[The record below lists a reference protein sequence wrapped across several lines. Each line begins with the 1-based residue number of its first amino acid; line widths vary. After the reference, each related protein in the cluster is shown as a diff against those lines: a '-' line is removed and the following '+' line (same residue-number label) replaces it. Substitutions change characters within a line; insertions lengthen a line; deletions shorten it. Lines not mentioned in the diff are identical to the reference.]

1 MPYQLPT
8 LQELIEN
15 FEKNLAAELSKIPN
29 GSTKMPLSVQKAYS
43 RTNGYALNA
52 LYGFVKY
59 MSKQII
65 PTTSEGE
72 YLRRHCSGIGLYP
85 KQASKSTGTIKV
97 TGTVGN
103 SIAAGELLNRED
115 GWQYAVLE
123 TVTLSETEQSI
134 KVVATKA
141 GAAGNCEAGTI
152 LTFVNAL
159 EGISPTATVE
169 LIGAGAD
176 AETDKDLLSRYVEYM
191 RNLYMGGADSD
202 YKKWALEV
210 EGVNRAWVYPHTMGA
225 GTVTVRIMT
234 PTGFPDEELLRKVK
248 EHIDSKRPV
257 TVKRIFVLA
266 PAAKA
271 IDIEIANLDPDTP
284 EMKEAIIQ
292 SLQQSFDA
300 NAEPGGLVLVSRIHS
315 AILSTINLVDY
326 KLVSPTENI
335 QCAAGEIA
343 MLGDVTWS

>member
-29 GSTKMPLSVQKAYS
+29 GSSKMPLSVQKAYS

-97 TGTVGN
+97 NGTVGN

-123 TVTLSETEQSI
+123 TVTLSETKQSI
-134 KVVATKA
+134 KV
-141 GAAGNCEAGTI
+141 
-152 LTFVNAL
+152 
-159 EGISPTATVE
+159 
-169 LIGAGAD
+169 
-176 AETDKDLLSRYVEYM
+176 
-191 RNLYMGGADSD
+191 
-202 YKKWALEV
+202 
-210 EGVNRAWVYPHTMGA
+210 NR
-225 GTVTVRIMT
+225 
-234 PTGFPDEELLRKVK
+234 
-248 EHIDSKRPV
+248 
-257 TVKRIFVLA
+257 
-266 PAAKA
+266 
-271 IDIEIANLDPDTP
+271 
-284 EMKEAIIQ
+284 
-292 SLQQSFDA
+292 
-300 NAEPGGLVLVSRIHS
+300 
-315 AILSTINLVDY
+315 
-326 KLVSPTENI
+326 
-335 QCAAGEIA
+335 
-343 MLGDVTWS
+343 

>member
-1 MPYQLPT
+1 
-8 LQELIEN
+8 
-15 FEKNLAAELSKIPN
+15 
-29 GSTKMPLSVQKAYS
+29 
-43 RTNGYALNA
+43 
-52 LYGFVKY
+52 
-59 MSKQII
+59 
-65 PTTSEGE
+65 
-72 YLRRHCSGIGLYP
+72 
-85 KQASKSTGTIKV
+85 
-97 TGTVGN
+97 
-103 SIAAGELLNRED
+103 
-115 GWQYAVLE
+115 
-123 TVTLSETEQSI
+123 
-134 KVVATKA
+134 
-141 GAAGNCEAGTI
+141 
-152 LTFVNAL
+152 
-159 EGISPTATVE
+159 
-169 LIGAGAD
+169 
-176 AETDKDLLSRYVEYM
+176 
-191 RNLYMGGADSD
+191 MGGADSD

-210 EGVNRAWVYPHTMGA
+210 EGVNRAWVYPHAMGA
-225 GTVTVRIMT
+225 GTVTIRIMT

-292 SLQQSFDA
+292 SLQQSFDN

-343 MLGDVTWS
+343 MLGVVTWS